1 MPTVRC
7 PSCKTA
13 QHVEAG
19 SAGYTCSSCGKEWG
33 FVVCRSCGS
42 RFHSKPG
49 STTWTCPRCGLL
61 QDASAEPPP
70 PKLPEPVATA
80 PAPMTIT
87 DADLDRPQE
96 PPGSAFPPG
105 LGLGSDDEG
114 PEDAFAMPTRASSDR
129 PPWVWIV
136 AGLVAIAVALLAFNV
151 LFGGDDGGEADTT
164 PSGGRG
170 AVTVE
175 EATATMCGHVQ
186 QTQVFRVQ
194 ALAQAE
200 DALRD
205 DAKALKQAGDPQ
217 AAKQVRGLITATANL
232 RQVLADQG
240 DTTDALA
247 AQAEAIASLPC
258 G

>member
-1 MPTVRC
+1 
-7 PSCKTA
+7 
-13 QHVEAG
+13 
-19 SAGYTCSSCGKEWG
+19 
-33 FVVCRSCGS
+33 
-42 RFHSKPG
+42 
-49 STTWTCPRCGLL
+49 
-61 QDASAEPPP
+61 
-70 PKLPEPVATA
+70 
-80 PAPMTIT
+80 
-87 DADLDRPQE
+87 
-96 PPGSAFPPG
+96 
-105 LGLGSDDEG
+105 
-114 PEDAFAMPTRASSDR
+114 
-129 PPWVWIV
+129 
-136 AGLVAIAVALLAFNV
+136 
-151 LFGGDDGGEADTT
+151 
-164 PSGGRG
+164 
-170 AVTVE
+170 
-175 EATATMCGHVQ
+175 MCGHVQ

>member
-1 MPTVRC
+1 
-7 PSCKTA
+7 
-13 QHVEAG
+13 
-19 SAGYTCSSCGKEWG
+19 
-33 FVVCRSCGS
+33 
-42 RFHSKPG
+42 
-49 STTWTCPRCGLL
+49 
-61 QDASAEPPP
+61 
-70 PKLPEPVATA
+70 
-80 PAPMTIT
+80 MTIT

-136 AGLVAIAVALLAFNV
+136 AGLVAISVAVLAFNV
-151 LFGGDDGGEADTT
+151 LFGGDGGGEADTT
-164 PSGGRG
+164 PSGGGG

-205 DAKALKQAGDPQ
+205 DAKALKQAGDTQ

>member
-7 PSCKTA
+7 PRCKTA

-19 SAGYTCSSCGKEWG
+19 SAAYTCSSCGTDWG

-49 STTWTCPRCGLL
+49 ATTWTCPRCGLL

-70 PKLPEPVATA
+70 PTLPEPAPTA
-80 PAPMTIT
+80 PVPLTIT

-96 PPGSAFPPG
+96 RPGSAFPPG

-114 PEDAFAMPTRASSDR
+114 PEDAFAMPTRASSGR

-136 AGLVAIAVALLAFNV
+136 AGLIAIAVVVVV
-151 LFGGDDGGEADTT
+151 LIASFGGDDGGDAGTT
-164 PSGGRG
+164 PSRG
-170 AVTVE
+170 DVTVE
-175 EATATMCGHVQ
+175 QATATMCGHVQ

-200 DALRD
+200 DVLRA
-205 DAKALKQAGDPQ
+205 DAKTLKQAGDRQ
-217 AAKQVRGLITATANL
+217 TAKQVRSLIAATEDL
-232 RQVLADQG
+232 RQALADQQ
-240 DTTDALA
+240 DTSEVLA
-247 AQAEAIASLPC
+247 AQADAIAALPC

>member
-13 QHVEAG
+13 QHGEAG
-19 SAGYTCSSCGKEWG
+19 SSGYTCSSCGEEWG
-33 FVVCRSCGS
+33 LVVCRSCGS

-136 AGLVAIAVALLAFNV
+136 AGLVAISVAVLAFNV
-151 LFGGDDGGEADTT
+151 LFGGDGGGEADTT
-164 PSGGRG
+164 PSGGGG

-175 EATATMCGHVQ
+175 EATATMCGHLQ
-186 QTQVFRVQ
+186 QTQVFRDRVEVPAGSGARVVDVGTWAAEQ
-194 ALAQAE
+194 DSAE
-200 DALRD
+200 DRLVW
-205 DAKALKQAGDPQ
+205 LFT
-217 AAKQVRGLITATANL
+217 VF
-232 RQVLADQG
+232 
-240 DTTDALA
+240 TT
-247 AQAEAIASLPC
+247 PF
-258 G
+258 GV